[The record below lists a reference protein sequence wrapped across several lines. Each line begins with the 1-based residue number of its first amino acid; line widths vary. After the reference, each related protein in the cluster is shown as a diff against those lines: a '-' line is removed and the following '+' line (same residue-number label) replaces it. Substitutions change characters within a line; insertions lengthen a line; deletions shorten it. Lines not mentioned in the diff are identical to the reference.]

1 MYSIV
6 SQIFMITHACSSIP
20 QAIFSFTSAVDSGPL
35 FWSKMCRK
43 LIVPITVFQTH
54 LKDDHKVNRS
64 GKLVF
69 SGVEMTIK
77 SVFFKMVAVFGFQWQ
92 GMTSEVWNSSSFFK
106 AFCMTSRTTVIH
118 LFLHFLELIHYFFDD

>member
-69 SGVEMTIK
+69 SGVGMTIK
-77 SVFFKMVAVFGFQWQ
+77 SVFLKWWLFLDFNDKVWFQWF
-92 GMTSEVWNSSSFFK
+92 GIAAVFFK
-106 AFCMTSRTTVIH
+106 AFCMTSRTTVFH